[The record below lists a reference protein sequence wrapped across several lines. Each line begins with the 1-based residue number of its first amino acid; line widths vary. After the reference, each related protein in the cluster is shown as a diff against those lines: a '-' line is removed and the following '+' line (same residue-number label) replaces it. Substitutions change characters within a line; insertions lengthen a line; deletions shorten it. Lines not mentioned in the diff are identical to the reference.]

1 MLSQHHK
8 PRVAFQGARGAFSE
22 EAAVKMMGEQIEL
35 VPRVTFADLYS
46 SVADQ
51 VADYLVAPVENTI
64 AGVVRASV
72 SLLERSSLVVRD
84 EVAIPIA
91 QHLIACHGVSFAAL
105 EAVQSH
111 PVALAQ
117 CSRFFAENPQ
127 LRQVTADDTA
137 GSVAA
142 IINRREQKVA
152 AIAGRRAAEIYGAL
166 ILKENIQDSTQNFTR
181 FVLLSP
187 SEALNNS
194 NHLNLEKESEK

>member
-1 MLSQHHK
+1 
-8 PRVAFQGARGAFSE
+8 
-22 EAAVKMMGEQIEL
+22 MMGEQIEL
-35 VPRVTFADLYS
+35 VPRVTFAELYS

-64 AGVVRASV
+64 AGVVRDSV
-72 SLLERSSLVVRD
+72 SLLEKSSLVITD

-91 QHLIACHGVSFAAL
+91 QHLIACPGVSFAAL

-117 CSRFFAENPQ
+117 CSLFFAQNPQ

-142 IINRREQKVA
+142 IIDRHEQKVA
-152 AIAGRRAAEIYGAL
+152 AIAGRRAGQL
-166 ILKENIQDSTQNFTR
+166 
-181 FVLLSP
+181 
-187 SEALNNS
+187 
-194 NHLNLEKESEK
+194 H